1 MTSPVQ
7 YLESSKVQ
15 EVASQLAREGY
26 EVHVSPGGL
35 DNGYDIVASLGKRK
49 VAVQV
54 KANAQ
59 LKASAETI
67 KQLRKRAFQDG
78 FDEFRLVVVSPP
90 HERKVAIEGLGQKLL
105 TYMCNSLPSEL
116 IRISATVRRI
126 AHIDIDS
133 IDIGADGT
141 RVAGSGAVDVDVER
155 GNEDGEPFW
164 SAGFPP
170 GASEP
175 NRWNTDFP
183 FAFDVTLNRSLEIA
197 EVNRLEVDTS
207 SFD

>member
-1 MTSPVQ
+1 MEAAVTLQVQ
-7 YLESSKVQ
+7 YLESAKVQ

-26 EVHVSPGGL
+26 EVQVSPERL

-59 LKASAETI
+59 LKASAEAI

-90 HERKVAIEGLGQKLL
+90 HERKVAIEGLDQKLL
-105 TYMCNSLPSEL
+105 TYMYSYPPTEL
-116 IRISATVRRI
+116 IGINATVRRI
-126 AHIDIDS
+126 AHVDVDS
-133 IDIGADGT
+133 IELAPDGT
-141 RVAGSGAVDVDVER
+141 RVAGSGAVDVDIEP
-155 GNEDGEPFW
+155 EPFL

-170 GASEP
+170 GPSEP
-175 NRWNTDFP
+175 NWWSTDFP
-183 FAFDVTLNRSLEIA
+183 FAFDVALDRNLEIA